1 MNNIY
6 FSIVLSSLIIA
17 GLFIG
22 SVMINLNVKSSKQE
36 LTVMMQ
42 ETENIKRDLKRQQI
56 EISALTNPYY
66 VIDYINKH
74 DLKSVTLTRKIKI
87 YIDK

>member
-1 MNNIY
+1 MNNFY
-6 FSIVLSSLIIA
+6 LSIILSSLIVA

-36 LTVMMQ
+36 LKVMLV
-42 ETENIKRDLKRQQI
+42 ETEKLKRDIKRQQI

-66 VIDYINKH
+66 VMDYINKH